1 MCSCTVTSKFQ
12 EERKNNVNKRQM
24 KLNNAIVIGKN
35 YYMQNVEELIKA
47 ECCSWNCQVA
57 D

>member
-1 MCSCTVTSKFQ
+1 MCSCTVSSTFQ

-24 KLNNAIVIGKN
+24 KLNNAIVIGKS